1 MGSVSRV
8 IKKTKKAVTKPLSK
22 AFKGIAK
29 GIKKVGKAT
38 MRGVAKINKKLGP
51 LGSIALA
58 VAMPYA
64 LGGLSTM
71 TTAAMNSTN
80 TFLQAIGNVGNAIR
94 TGYQAF
100 NAKVST
106 AFSSITNSI
115 KRGFTKFAPKG
126 EGNIFSKISQG
137 AKNLFTKAKEVSQKY
152 SPIKG
157 KQGSV
162 KTIDSMGNVVE
173 MTAKGAEQAISRG
186 QTNFFDQQLGS
197 NKWFVQGSKQSDKII
212 TETINEAY
220 KSTLDTYGPNAKRYF
235 TDLKNKAIDMK
246 TYVNDAEIGNV
257 VDKYATSSG
266 ANFTATDSLGNV
278 VELTSKGAAQA
289 GKRGV
294 DVIYDLD
301 LGVTGDYTALN
312 EEGTEF
318 LFNGNKTY
326 GTGSKATGFS
336 TKAKAAGKTAVS
348 SLLKQKEKPVD
359 INTVDISFG
368 QGKGLMTDITG
379 TYGGT
384 DIYGSAGGNLLQ
396 GVYSDADRMKIMNY
410 YKNMNIIGSS

>member
-8 IKKTKKAVTKPLSK
+8 IKKTTKAVTKPLSK

-100 NAKVST
+100 NAGVSNT
-106 AFSSITNSI
+106 FSSITNSI
-115 KRGFTKFAPKG
+115 KQGFSKFAPKT
-126 EGNIFSKISQG
+126 EGNIFSRISKG
-137 AKNLFTKAKEVSQKY
+137 AKNLFQSAKQTTQKF

-157 KQGSV
+157 KQGTVEVFDSIDPGVV
-162 KTIDSMGNVVE
+162 K
-173 MTAKGAEQAISRG
+173 MTSKDAATAISRG
-186 QTNFFDQQLGS
+186 TLDAADITKQTLGS
-197 NKWFVQGSKQSDKII
+197 DKWFVQGSKEADKII
-212 TETINEAY
+212 TNTINNAY
-220 KSTLDTYGPNAKRYF
+220 SKTTSQYSPDALRYF
-235 TDLKNKAIDMK
+235 NDLKSKAIDMK
-246 TYVNDAEIGNV
+246 TYTNDAEIGNI
-257 VDKYATSSG
+257 VDKYSTNIQTG
-266 ANFTATDSLGNV
+266 TP
-278 VELTSKGAAQA
+278 
-289 GKRGV
+289 
-294 DVIYDLD
+294 DLD
-301 LGVTGDYTALN
+301 ITSTIDVDLAKTNDYNILN
-312 EEGTEF
+312 EEGTEYA
-318 LFNGNKTY
+318 FNGNNTY
-326 GTGSKATGFS
+326 GTGEKSTGFS
-336 TKAKAAGKTAVS
+336 TKAKAASKSAVS
-348 SLLKQKEKPVD
+348 SLLKQKTKPVD
-359 INTVDISFG
+359 INKVDFSFG
-368 QGKGLMTDITG
+368 SGSNTMTDITG

-384 DIYGSAGGNLLQ
+384 DISGSAGGNLLQ

-410 YKNMNIIGSS
+410 YKHMNILGSS

>member
-100 NAKVST
+100 NAGVSNT
-106 AFSSITNSI
+106 FSSITNSI

-137 AKNLFTKAKEVSQKY
+137 AKNLFQSAKEMSQKY

-157 KQGSV
+157 KQGTVQVSDGLDQV
-162 KTIDSMGNVVE
+162 YT
-173 MTAKGAEQAISRG
+173 MTSEEAGKAISKG
-186 QTNFFDQQLGS
+186 TLDVADITKQTLGS
-197 NKWFVQGSKQSDKII
+197 DKWFVQGSKASDKII
-212 TETINEAY
+212 TDTINNAY
-220 KSTLDTYGPNAKRYF
+220 QSTLDTFSPDAKRYF
-235 TDLKNKAIDMK
+235 NDMLTKAKNNG
-246 TYVNDAEIGNV
+246 TYTNWADIGSAVENSSSAV
-257 VDKYATSSG
+257 KNYATDFSTTPYSIDI
-266 ANFTATDSLGNV
+266 NLST
-278 VELTSKGAAQA
+278 
-289 GKRGV
+289 
-294 DVIYDLD
+294 
-301 LGVTGDYTALN
+301 TGDYTSLN

-318 LFNGNKTY
+318 LFNGNKTF
-326 GTGSKATGFS
+326 GTGDKATGFS
-336 TKAKAAGKTAVS
+336 SKVKKASTGAVK
-348 SLLKQKEKPVD
+348 SLLKQTDKPGD
-359 INTVDISFG
+359 TTTVDFTFG
-368 QGKGLMTDITG
+368 EGKGLMTDITG

-410 YKNMNIIGSS
+410 YKHMNILGSS

>member
-100 NAKVST
+100 NAGVSKT
-106 AFSSITNSI
+106 FSSITNSI
-115 KRGFTKFAPKG
+115 KQGFSKFAPKT
-126 EGNIFSKISQG
+126 EGNIFSRISKG
-137 AKNLFTKAKEVSQKY
+137 AKNLFQSAKNVSKKY

-157 KQGSV
+157 KQGTVTVS
-162 KTIDSMGNVVE
+162 DSLDQVYTLTSDE
-173 MTAKGAEQAISRG
+173 AAKQLAAGSLDVADISK
-186 QTNFFDQQLGS
+186 QTLGS
-197 NKWFVQGSKQSDKII
+197 NKWFVQGSNASDKIV
-212 TETINEAY
+212 TDTINEAY
-220 KSTLDTYGPNAKRYF
+220 KSTLDTYGPGAKRYF
-235 TDLKNKAIDMK
+235 NDLKAKAIDMK
-246 TYVNDAEIGNV
+246 TYVNDSDIGSLVESKSFNAEI
-257 VDKYATSSG
+257 Y
-266 ANFTATDSLGNV
+266 DSLDPAVINR
-278 VELTSKGAAQA
+278 L
-289 GKRGV
+289 
-294 DVIYDLD
+294 DVNLA
-301 LGVTGDYTALN
+301 TNKDYTALN

-318 LFNGNKTY
+318 LFNGNDTF
-326 GTGSKATGFS
+326 GTGEKATGFT
-336 TKAKAAGKTAVS
+336 TKAKSAGKSAVS
-348 SLLKQKEKPVD
+348 SLLKKKEKPVD
-359 INTVDISFG
+359 ITKVDFSFG
-368 QGKGLMTDITG
+368 SGSNTMTDITG
-379 TYGGT
+379 TYSGT
-384 DIYGSAGGNLLQ
+384 DISGSAGGNLLK

-410 YKNMNIIGSS
+410 YKNMNLIGSS

>member
-8 IKKTKKAVTKPLSK
+8 IKKTTKAVTKPLSK

-100 NAKVST
+100 NAGVSNT
-106 AFSSITNSI
+106 FSSITNSI
-115 KRGFTKFAPKG
+115 KRGFSKFAPKN
-126 EGNIFSKISQG
+126 EGNIFSRISKG
-137 AKNLFTKAKEVSQKY
+137 AKNLFQSAKQTTQKF

-157 KQGSV
+157 KQGTVEVFDSIDPGVV
-162 KTIDSMGNVVE
+162 K
-173 MTAKGAEQAISRG
+173 MTSKDAATAISRG
-186 QTNFFDQQLGS
+186 TLDAADITKQTLGS
-197 NKWFVQGSKQSDKII
+197 DKWFVQGSKEADKII
-212 TETINEAY
+212 TNTINNAY
-220 KSTLDTYGPNAKRYF
+220 SKTTSQYSPDALRYF
-235 TDLKNKAIDMK
+235 NDLKSKAIDMK
-246 TYVNDAEIGNV
+246 TYTNDAEIGNI
-257 VDKYATSSG
+257 VDKYSTNIQTG
-266 ANFTATDSLGNV
+266 TP
-278 VELTSKGAAQA
+278 
-289 GKRGV
+289 
-294 DVIYDLD
+294 DLD
-301 LGVTGDYTALN
+301 ITSTIDVDLAKTNDYNILN
-312 EEGTEF
+312 EEGTEYA
-318 LFNGNKTY
+318 FNGNNTY
-326 GTGSKATGFS
+326 GTGEKSTGFS
-336 TKAKAAGKTAVS
+336 TKAKAASKSAVS
-348 SLLKQKEKPVD
+348 SLLKQKTKPVD
-359 INTVDISFG
+359 INKVDFSFG
-368 QGKGLMTDITG
+368 SGSNTMTDITG

-384 DIYGSAGGNLLQ
+384 DISGSAGGNLLQ

-410 YKNMNIIGSS
+410 YKHMNILGSS

>member
-1 MGSVSRV
+1 MGSVTRL

-38 MRGVAKINKKLGP
+38 MRGVAKLNKKLGP

-100 NAKVST
+100 NAGVSST
-106 AFSSITNSI
+106 FSSITNSI

-137 AKNLFTKAKEVSQKY
+137 AKNLFQSAKDMSKKY

-157 KQGSV
+157 KQGTVTVS
-162 KTIDSMGNVVE
+162 DSLDQVYT
-173 MTAKGAEQAISRG
+173 MTSEEAGKAISRG
-186 QTNFFDQQLGS
+186 TLDVADISKQTLGS
-197 NKWFVQGSKQSDKII
+197 NKWFVQGSKEADKII
-212 TETINEAY
+212 TNTINNAY
-220 KSTLDTYGPNAKRYF
+220 SKTTSQYSPDALRYF
-235 TDLKNKAIDMK
+235 NDLKSKAIDMK
-246 TYVNDAEIGNV
+246 TYVNDAEIGDV
-257 VDKYATSSG
+257 VEKYATNIQTG
-266 ANFTATDSLGNV
+266 TA
-278 VELTSKGAAQA
+278 
-289 GKRGV
+289 
-294 DVIYDLD
+294 DLD
-301 LGVTGDYTALN
+301 ITSTIDIDLGKTRDYNVLN
-312 EEGTEF
+312 EEGTEYAF
-318 LFNGNKTY
+318 TGNNTY
-326 GTGSKATGFS
+326 GTGEKATGFS
-336 TKAKAAGKTAVS
+336 TKAKSAGKTAVS
-348 SLLKQKEKPVD
+348 SLLKKKDTPVD
-359 INTVDISFG
+359 ITKVDFTFG
-368 QGKGLMTDITG
+368 EGKGLMTDITG

-410 YKNMNIIGSS
+410 YKNMNILGSS

>member
-1 MGSVSRV
+1 MGSVSRI

-100 NAKVST
+100 NAGVSKT
-106 AFSSITNSI
+106 FSSITNSI
-115 KRGFTKFAPKG
+115 KRGFSKFAPKG
-126 EGNIFSKISQG
+126 EGNIFSRISKG
-137 AKNLFTKAKEVSQKY
+137 AKNLFQSAKETTQKF

-157 KQGSV
+157 KQGRVEVFDSIDPGVV
-162 KTIDSMGNVVE
+162 K
-173 MTAKGAEQAISRG
+173 MTSKDAATAISRG
-186 QTNFFDQQLGS
+186 TLDAADITKQTLGS
-197 NKWFVQGSKQSDKII
+197 DKWFVQGSKEADKII
-212 TETINEAY
+212 TNTINNAY
-220 KSTLDTYGPNAKRYF
+220 KSTLDTYGPGAKRYF
-235 TDLKNKAIDMK
+235 TDLKNKAIEMK
-246 TYVNDAEIGNV
+246 TYVNDSDIGNLV
-257 VDKYATSSG
+257 ESKSFNADIY
-266 ANFTATDSLGNV
+266 DSLDPAVIN
-278 VELTSKGAAQA
+278 
-289 GKRGV
+289 RV
-294 DVIYDLD
+294 DVNLA
-301 LGVTGDYTALN
+301 TNKDYTALN

-318 LFNGNKTY
+318 VFNGNDTF
-326 GTGSKATGFS
+326 GSGDKATGFS
-336 TKAKAAGKTAVS
+336 SKVKKASTGAVK

-359 INTVDISFG
+359 ITKVDFSFG
-368 QGKGLMTDITG
+368 SGGNTMTDITG
-379 TYGGT
+379 TYSGT
-384 DIYGSAGGNLLQ
+384 DISGSAGGNLLQ

-410 YKNMNIIGSS
+410 YKNMNLIGSS

>member
-64 LGGLSTM
+64 LGGLSNMIGVAGGQTGL
-71 TTAAMNSTN
+71 MNSSN
-80 TFLQAIGNVGNAIR
+80 IFLKSIGNVGNAIR
-94 TGYQAF
+94 GGYQAF

-115 KRGFTKFAPKG
+115 KRGFAKFAPKG
-126 EGNIFSKISQG
+126 EGNIFSRISKG
-137 AKNLFTKAKEVSQKY
+137 AKNLFQSAKEMSQKY

-157 KQGSV
+157 KQGTVQVSDGLDQV
-162 KTIDSMGNVVE
+162 YT
-173 MTAKGAEQAISRG
+173 MTSKEAGKAISKG
-186 QTNFFDQQLGS
+186 TLDVADITKQTLGS
-197 NKWFVQGSKQSDKII
+197 DKWFVQGSKEADRII
-212 TETINEAY
+212 TNTINNAY
-220 KSTLDTYGPNAKRYF
+220 SKTTSQYSPDALRYF
-235 TDLKNKAIDMK
+235 NDLKSKAIDMK
-246 TYVNDAEIGNV
+246 TYTNDAEIGNMIE
-257 VDKYATSSG
+257 KYSTNIEVG
-266 ANFTATDSLGNV
+266 TP
-278 VELTSKGAAQA
+278 
-289 GKRGV
+289 
-294 DVIYDLD
+294 DLD
-301 LGVTGDYTALN
+301 ISKTIDIDLGKTGDYNVLN
-312 EEGTEF
+312 EEGTEYA
-318 LFNGNKTY
+318 FNGNNTY
-326 GTGSKATGFS
+326 GTGEKATGFS

-359 INTVDISFG
+359 VTTVDFTFG

-379 TYGGT
+379 TYSGT
-384 DIYGSAGGNLLQ
+384 DISGSAGGNLLQ
-396 GVYSDADRMKIMNY
+396 GVFSDADRMKIMNY
-410 YKNMNIIGSS
+410 YKNMNLIGSS

>member
-1 MGSVSRV
+1 MGSVSRI

-100 NAKVST
+100 NAGVSKT
-106 AFSSITNSI
+106 FSSITNSI
-115 KRGFTKFAPKG
+115 KRGFSKFAPKG
-126 EGNIFSKISQG
+126 EGNIFSRISKG
-137 AKNLFTKAKEVSQKY
+137 AKNLFQSAKNISKKY

-157 KQGSV
+157 KQGTVTVS
-162 KTIDSMGNVVE
+162 DSLAQVYTLTSDE
-173 MTAKGAEQAISRG
+173 AAKQLTGLNPTLDVSQISK
-186 QTNFFDQQLGS
+186 QTLGS
-197 NKWFVQGSKQSDKII
+197 NKWFVQGSNASDKII
-212 TETINEAY
+212 TDTINEAY
-220 KSTLDTYGPNAKRYF
+220 KSTLDTYGPGAKRYF
-235 TDLKNKAIDMK
+235 NDLKNKAIEMK
-246 TYVNDAEIGNV
+246 TYVNDSDIGSLVESKSFNAEI
-257 VDKYATSSG
+257 Y
-266 ANFTATDSLGNV
+266 DSLDPAVINR
-278 VELTSKGAAQA
+278 L
-289 GKRGV
+289 
-294 DVIYDLD
+294 DVNLA
-301 LGVTGDYTALN
+301 TNKDYTALN

-336 TKAKAAGKTAVS
+336 SKVKKASTGAIK

-359 INTVDISFG
+359 ITTVDFSFG
-368 QGKGLMTDITG
+368 SGTGNTMTDLTG

-384 DIYGSAGGNLLQ
+384 DITGTAGGSLLK

-410 YKNMNIIGSS
+410 YKNMNIIGSN

>member
-1 MGSVSRV
+1 MGSVTRL

-38 MRGVAKINKKLGP
+38 MRGVARINKKLGP

-100 NAKVST
+100 NAGVSST
-106 AFSSITNSI
+106 FSSITNSI

-137 AKNLFTKAKEVSQKY
+137 AKNLFQSAKDMSKKY

-157 KQGSV
+157 KQGTVTVS
-162 KTIDSMGNVVE
+162 DSLDQVYT
-173 MTAKGAEQAISRG
+173 MTSEEAGKAISRG
-186 QTNFFDQQLGS
+186 TLDVADISKQTLGS
-197 NKWFVQGSKQSDKII
+197 NKWFVQGSKEADKII
-212 TETINEAY
+212 TNTINNAY
-220 KSTLDTYGPNAKRYF
+220 SKTTSQYSPDALRYF
-235 TDLKNKAIDMK
+235 NDLKSKAIDMK
-246 TYVNDAEIGNV
+246 TYVNDAEIGDV
-257 VDKYATSSG
+257 VEKYATNIQTG
-266 ANFTATDSLGNV
+266 TA
-278 VELTSKGAAQA
+278 
-289 GKRGV
+289 
-294 DVIYDLD
+294 DLD
-301 LGVTGDYTALN
+301 ITSTIDIDLGKTRDYNVLN
-312 EEGTEF
+312 EEGTEYAF
-318 LFNGNKTY
+318 TGNNTY
-326 GTGSKATGFS
+326 GTGEKATGFS
-336 TKAKAAGKTAVS
+336 TKAKSAGKTAVS
-348 SLLKQKEKPVD
+348 SLLKKKDTPVD
-359 INTVDISFG
+359 ITKVDFTFG
-368 QGKGLMTDITG
+368 EGKGLMTDITG

-410 YKNMNIIGSS
+410 YKNMNILGSS

>member
-1 MGSVSRV
+1 MGSVTRL

-100 NAKVST
+100 NAGVSST
-106 AFSSITNSI
+106 FSSITNSI
-115 KRGFTKFAPKG
+115 KRGFSKFAPKD
-126 EGNIFSKISQG
+126 EGNIFSRISKG
-137 AKNLFTKAKEVSQKY
+137 AKNLFQSAKQTTQKF

-157 KQGSV
+157 KQGTVEVFDSIDPGVV
-162 KTIDSMGNVVE
+162 K
-173 MTAKGAEQAISRG
+173 MTSKDAATAISRG
-186 QTNFFDQQLGS
+186 TLDAADITKQTLGS
-197 NKWFVQGSKQSDKII
+197 DKWFVQGSKEADKII
-212 TETINEAY
+212 TNTINNAY
-220 KSTLDTYGPNAKRYF
+220 SKTTSQYSPDALRYF
-235 TDLKNKAIDMK
+235 NDLKSKAIDMK
-246 TYVNDAEIGNV
+246 TYTNDAEIGNI
-257 VDKYATSSG
+257 VDKYSTNIQTG
-266 ANFTATDSLGNV
+266 TP
-278 VELTSKGAAQA
+278 
-289 GKRGV
+289 
-294 DVIYDLD
+294 DLD
-301 LGVTGDYTALN
+301 ITSTIDVDLAKTNDYNILN
-312 EEGTEF
+312 EEGTEYA
-318 LFNGNKTY
+318 FNGNNTY
-326 GTGSKATGFS
+326 GTGEKSTGFS
-336 TKAKAAGKTAVS
+336 TKAKAASKSAVS
-348 SLLKQKEKPVD
+348 SLLKQKTKPVD
-359 INTVDISFG
+359 INKVDFSFG
-368 QGKGLMTDITG
+368 SGSNTMTDITG

-384 DIYGSAGGNLLQ
+384 DISGSAGGNLLQ

-410 YKNMNIIGSS
+410 YKHMNILGSS